1 MLRSSL
7 ILVVL
12 ALLALPFADLE
23 VTTLSAWSELGE
35 IVLGAVQP
43 DFSVLWKFKS
53 AFLNTVIFAFAGT
66 SLAAFWGF
74 FLALGFGWAP
84 VRLLCAF
91 IRSVHA
97 IFWAFIFLCKIC
109 IDF

>member
-23 VTTLSAWSELGE
+23 VTPLSAWSELGE

-53 AFLNTVIFAFAGT
+53 AFFKIKAF
-66 SLAAFWGF
+66 
-74 FLALGFGWAP
+74 
-84 VRLLCAF
+84 
-91 IRSVHA
+91 
-97 IFWAFIFLCKIC
+97 
-109 IDF
+109 